1 MEEYDA
7 ILYKKGKSI
16 HDILEFGIG
25 NFHSIN
31 IDKLPNR
38 AFYFDREEI
47 LTELENSSEKTTEK
61 RTQILYSEN
70 NNKVL
75 YKNDELI
82 TKNGNI
88 LRLID
93 FHKGEFEMQWAVPYY
108 NSESD
113 EVDFIAWND
122 SSENECSVIVIV
134 NDENLIKFDGL
145 TKLKWSIKPLGK
157 INEISN
163 IKILING
170 KLKSN
175 ITLNPDNYDI
185 FKKTNYIKY
194 EK

>member
-1 MEEYDA
+1 M
-7 ILYKKGKSI
+7 
-16 HDILEFGIG
+16 
-25 NFHSIN
+25 
-31 IDKLPNR
+31 
-38 AFYFDREEI
+38 
-47 LTELENSSEKTTEK
+47 
-61 RTQILYSEN
+61 
-70 NNKVL
+70 L